1 MTQQE
6 SPFDNY
12 PIEFK
17 EINPEDFASFSIEEK
32 TIITPNDEGY
42 INEALQDHIDLN
54 EKDTTVIN
62 AGVGQ
67 GKTYSVIQIVQ
78 AYYEAEEFITF
89 IVAPY
94 VSLISQYYKQLI
106 AIGIPESSIFRY
118 EELGNEACSN
128 YLQKSI
134 HIVTA
139 NCLLGNPG
147 EDALINSLA
156 KRTYLQQL
164 SKHCID
170 NQKNTIFIY
179 DEIHDTIHNFKE
191 KYVFNLWKWKDTIH
205 KNFLVSATYN
215 EASKIVIGYMA
226 ELTDNKIH
234 IIESKRERQEERQS
248 ELYLHYNQN
257 RSYQYD
263 DDTITSLIYDL
274 IENDKNIDILTFS
287 KRLAEDIIDNKEDG
301 IGSLL
306 YKKYEKINNCTSEL
320 IKNQRTFRTEP
331 QNRFNPDMCNVGTNF
346 KTGISIVKDNHAFVI
361 IMPPN
366 GCKMPFQNNYGIF
379 SGGINA
385 IIQALARQ
393 RKKGEI
399 HIILPKPS
407 ELDYTTLPFYSD
419 VAKRDFFIE
428 RYDKIKF
435 SQVDEEKV
443 KYFSLNS
450 QHELLHNFYENEMK
464 EAVRNEIERVQAT
477 DRETL
482 TRLLYPEFGL
492 FKLNDG
498 ESYLSNKIPF
508 FGGDLSSYITYCA
521 ITNQFIN
528 CKLKTIHLKPV
539 LFFEEGKIQKG
550 LTKYLEI
557 LSINTDRLQSLYQY
571 LNDYYFY
578 IQFREDLFDL
588 YQIKIKGIDG
598 KWENA
603 KPNGTSRLSKL
614 FEQQLLGFIQRF
626 LYKNTSYNITNYYN
640 QRKLIDGE
648 YTRGQYL
655 LECIHHAEKIN
666 VLESQTEAQRKRILA
681 YKFLAS
687 FKNQMISSIK
697 TTTVSRAEI
706 QYLESKPDAHFIEAI
721 PHEEFM
727 NTIEYLKEKDEI
739 LSSGLYEFKRRFE
752 GKAYINQLNTLY
764 NIIRED
770 LFETTYYK
778 LPSGS
783 RKNVHK
789 ILGIKEIHSDEK
801 VINLILKPD
810 YKNLPE
816 HNTPNEFL
824 PTPLI

>member
-17 EINPEDFASFSIEEK
+17 EINPQDFESFTVREK
-32 TIITPNDEGY
+32 TIITPNSQGY
-42 INEALQDHIDLN
+42 INEEIQTNINLEDKN
-54 EKDTTVIN
+54 TTVIN

-67 GKTYSVIQIVQ
+67 GKTYSIIEIVKK
-78 AYYEAEEFITF
+78 YYEAEEFVSF

-94 VSLISQYYKQLI
+94 VSLISQYYNDLV

-147 EDALINSLA
+147 EDALINSLV
-156 KRTYLQQL
+156 KRTYLEQF
-164 SKHCID
+164 SKHCMD
-170 NQKNTIFIY
+170 THKKTIFIY

-205 KNFLVSATYN
+205 KNFIVSATYN

-226 ELTDNKIH
+226 ELTDKKIH
-234 IIESKRERQEERQS
+234 IIESKRNRQEERQS

-274 IENDKNIDILTFS
+274 IEQDKNIDILTFS

-306 YKKYEKINNCTSEL
+306 YKKYGEINNCTSEL

-346 KTGISIVKDNHAFVI
+346 KTGISIKKENHAFVI

-419 VAKRDFFIE
+419 VEKKDFFIE
-428 RYDKIKF
+428 RYERIKF
-435 SQVDEEKV
+435 SQEDEKV
-443 KYFSLNS
+443 KHFSLNS
-450 QHELLHNFYENEMK
+450 QHELLHNFYEHEMK
-464 EAVRNEIERVQAT
+464 EAVRNEIERIQTT
-477 DRETL
+477 DRATL
-482 TRLLYPEFGL
+482 TRLLYPEFNL

-498 ESYLSNKIPF
+498 ENYLSNKIPF

-528 CKLKTIHLKPV
+528 CRLKSISLKPI
-539 LFFEEGKIQKG
+539 LFFKEGKIQKG
-550 LTKYLEI
+550 LNKYLET
-557 LSINTDRLQSLYQY
+557 LSINNDRLQSLYQF

-588 YQIKIKGIDG
+588 YQVKIKGIDG

-603 KPNGTSRLSKL
+603 KPNGTSRLAKL
-614 FEQQLLGFIQRF
+614 FEQQLLGFVQRC
-626 LYKNTSYNITNYYN
+626 LYKDNSYNITNYYN

-655 LECIHHAEKIN
+655 LECMHHAEKIDLAEN
-666 VLESQTEAQRKRILA
+666 QTEAQRKRLLA
-681 YKFLAS
+681 YKFLVS
-687 FKNQMISSIK
+687 FKIQMISSIK
-697 TTTVSRAEI
+697 TTTVSRTEI
-706 QYLESKPDAHFIEAI
+706 QYLDSKPDVHFIEAI
-721 PHEEFM
+721 SQENSMDTIKYLIEE
-727 NTIEYLKEKDEI
+727 DEI
-739 LSSGLYEFKRRFE
+739 FSSGIYEFKRRFE
-752 GKAYINQLNTLY
+752 GKTDIEQLHTLY
-764 NIIRED
+764 SIVRED
-770 LFETTYYK
+770 LFETTYYR

-789 ILGIKEIHSDEK
+789 ILKIKEIHSEEK
-801 VINLILKPD
+801 VINLVLLPD

-816 HNTPNEFL
+816 HNTSENL
-824 PTPLI
+824 